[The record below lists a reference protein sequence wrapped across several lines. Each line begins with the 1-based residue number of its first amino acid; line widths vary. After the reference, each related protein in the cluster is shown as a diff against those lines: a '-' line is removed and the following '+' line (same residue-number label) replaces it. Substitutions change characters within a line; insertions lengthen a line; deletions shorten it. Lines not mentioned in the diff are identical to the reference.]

1 MSLFTHHSIVD
12 HSPSVSSNEDE
23 NVNDPLRLSNR
34 IEKFSNHATQP
45 FHTSIRDLYIWMK
58 SKQIMMNDP
67 EGFMNEEIL
76 KGLSPQ
82 TFLAL
87 CNGDDCSN
95 VGSLCQTG
103 RSDWIQSVL
112 FESNVKSSFMQR
124 NFESILLH
132 EMNVLASSKSSAS
145 KGLSQINGPM
155 ITVDAEFETII
166 SCIQQFHQKA
176 SVDWSSMELDTAS
189 RALDRL
195 QQLAKLKENETNGC
209 NEYVAMGCRKLK
221 DAATMTMQ
229 ALSASG
235 NAAVPSAKKTLD
247 ARKRKIQSQIQD
259 EESQIKILEEQLT
272 EEVDRLDEAKRAKR
286 VFDAHL
292 ENARNSPVSVLY
304 EETQC
309 DILPVPRY
317 RPETGN
323 ESEWKYS
330 LLGDSAEVHFTFGDI
345 SASEPVEQ
353 LRCHIRDGGASIKLL
368 QALLLGNIDAYESSG
383 PFPLRE
389 SLTTCILQQDGLDD
403 QILLMSFLFSRI
415 DALVRSVRELETNSF
430 CKVIQSPKS
439 GDDVILSISM
449 SHEGTVIQFWFLFE
463 KLSSKD
469 WQVKTV
475 PSDVKVSIVSTT
487 QDMSALG
494 SQLQD
499 NAQHILAGS
508 SSSDPIL
515 MRTICGQVLKCFVE
529 AMTG

>member
-1 MSLFTHHSIVD
+1 MHTIDVD
-12 HSPSVSSNEDE
+12 VGVAPVAFQGQKLAKVHFHGFSDLDSAKGKGIDSNPFDCF
-23 NVNDPLRLSNR
+23 NHKWKVRLY
-34 IEKFSNHATQP
+34 P
-45 FHTSIRDLYIWMK
+45 
-58 SKQIMMNDP
+58 
-67 EGFMNEEIL
+67 G
-76 KGLSPQ
+76 
-82 TFLAL
+82 
-87 CNGDDCSN
+87 
-95 VGSLCQTG
+95 GS
-103 RSDWIQSVL
+103 
-112 FESNVKSSFMQR
+112 
-124 NFESILLH
+124 
-132 EMNVLASSKSSAS
+132 
-145 KGLSQINGPM
+145 
-155 ITVDAEFETII
+155 
-166 SCIQQFHQKA
+166 
-176 SVDWSSMELDTAS
+176 S
-189 RALDRL
+189 RAEDGMVSVGLRHL
-195 QQLAKLKENETNGC
+195 SYNEVTIYFN
-209 NEYVAMGCRKLK
+209 MLIK
-221 DAATMTMQ
+221 D
-229 ALSASG
+229 SEG
-235 NAAVPSAKKTLD
+235 NM
-247 ARKRKIQSQIQD
+247 RKRKIQSQIQD
-259 EESQIKILEEQLT
+259 EESQIKILDEQLT
-272 EEVDRLDEAKRAKR
+272 EEVNRLDEAKRAKR

-345 SASEPVEQ
+345 SASKPVEQ